1 MSARSAAGAVRD
13 GSPSATGP
21 EQGDPVTDSSSDLPL
36 GDRPRPQYGE
46 YATPE
51 EQAARIRQPLPAPA
65 RAEPMPAPAP
75 PAPASWPEAAPAKR
89 AASSPGRIVDRA
101 VAIAMLAYGMLSLLS
116 AIPAILDPAALLPAL
131 GLDPDDF
138 AMTTTG
144 AWGIAAAIS
153 LGLGWAL
160 TAWATWVA
168 HKRGWIVFWIPI
180 VGGFVFNTL
189 AAILVSTPL
198 LADPAVRDAILNQ
211 LGG

>member
-1 MSARSAAGAVRD
+1 MS
-13 GSPSATGP
+13 
-21 EQGDPVTDSSSDLPL
+21 DSTSGLPF

-65 RAEPMPAPAP
+65 PAEPAPAA
-75 PAPASWPEAAPAKR
+75 APASPSGWPDAAPAKR
-89 AASSPGRIVDRA
+89 APSTPGRIVDRA
-101 VAIAMLAYGMLSLLS
+101 VAIAMLAYGLLSLLS

-144 AWGIAAAIS
+144 VWGIVAAIS

-160 TAWATWVA
+160 TAWATWAA

-211 LGG
+211 IGG